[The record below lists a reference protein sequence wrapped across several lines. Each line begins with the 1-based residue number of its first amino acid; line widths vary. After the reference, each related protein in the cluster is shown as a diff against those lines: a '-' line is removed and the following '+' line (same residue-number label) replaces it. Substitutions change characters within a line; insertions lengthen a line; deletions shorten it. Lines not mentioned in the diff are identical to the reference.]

1 MKKQQFSK
9 AKEHLPGDQREEK
22 ADQERLTR
30 RDFVTLLLTA
40 LGVTAALEIGGAS
53 LLFLRSRSLEG
64 KFGDVITA
72 GDVENFP
79 NNSVT
84 EFEEANFFL
93 VRADDGGFLAVYRR
107 CPHLG
112 CTVQWQPEEERFL
125 CPCHASNFDQFGNFL
140 SQPVP
145 RALDRFE
152 IQVKD
157 SLVLVDT
164 TKMIQREVFS
174 PDQLVY

>member
-1 MKKQQFSK
+1 MKRQAFSK
-9 AKEHLPGDQREEK
+9 DDEHSSGEAQMEK
-22 ADQERLTR
+22 TGESRLTR
-30 RDFVTLLLTA
+30 RDFMTVLLTA
-40 LGVTAALEIGGAS
+40 LGITAALEIGGAS

-64 KFGDVITA
+64 KFGDVVTA
-72 GDVENFP
+72 GEVEKFP

-84 EFEEANFFL
+84 EFEDANFFL

-112 CTVQWQPEEERFL
+112 CTVQWQSEEERFL

-152 IQVKD
+152 IQIKD
-157 SLVLVDT
+157 NLVLVDT
-164 TKMIQREVFS
+164 TRMIQREVFS
-174 PDQLVY
+174 AEQLAY